1 MTRNTKLTL
10 AGVGLGIVILAC
22 NLTAS
27 GLTSQAGQTVSNV
40 AFAQA
45 MSEQAQANQQLAKA
59 VQSVTHT
66 MNLLLIVVLL
76 LAILGAGLYVWKSQ
90 QVQTPPPPAALPA
103 PETPLR
109 VVYVPRP
116 QLPEGWEETELLERH
131 SADLFQA
138 LTSGEEWQ

>member
-1 MTRNTKLTL
+1 MTRTTKFTII
-10 AGVGLGIVILAC
+10 GICLGFLVLAC

-27 GLTSQAGQTVSNV
+27 SLTSQAGQTLSNV

-45 MSEQAQANQQLAKA
+45 LSEQAQANQQLAKA

-66 MNLLLIVVLL
+66 MNLLLIIVLL
-76 LAILGAGLYVWKSQ
+76 LAILGAGLYVWKTQ
-90 QVQTPPPPAALPA
+90 QTASAPAPLPA

-109 VVYVPRP
+109 VVYLPRP
-116 QLPEGWEETELLERH
+116 LLSEGEAADEWQAIQT
-131 SADLFQA
+131 ADLLHT